1 MNAPERGADGT
12 SGTLHTAVLAGTAV
26 LVTGAGR
33 GIGRAVALEA
43 ARHGARVVVNDYG
56 VDLSGQREGT
66 SPADAV
72 VAEIRDAG
80 GEAVADH
87 GSVSDPADASRM
99 VERAVE
105 AFGRIDGVV
114 NNAGILRDRIFHK
127 LSVDDWETVIGVHLM
142 GSFYV
147 ARAAAE
153 HYRSQGSGAF
163 VHLTSTSGLIG
174 NLGQANYAAAKLGI
188 VGLSK
193 AIALDMRRFG
203 VRSNCVAPFAW
214 SRMIGSIPTDSDA
227 QQARVQRLQA
237 MTPATI
243 APLVVSLLSAQA
255 GAVTGQIFGVR
266 QGEVFLFSQPRPIRS
281 VHRDGGWTPADLL
294 QHGLPALSA
303 NFVPLDVS
311 SDIFSWDPV

>member
-1 MNAPERGADGT
+1 MSGPEGVPSALSGSVLPGA
-12 SGTLHTAVLAGTAV
+12 AV

-43 ARHGARVVVNDYG
+43 ARQGARVVVNDYG
-56 VDLSGQREGT
+56 VDLSGRPDGV
-66 SPADAV
+66 SPADEV
-72 VAEIRDAG
+72 VATIRAAG

-87 GSVSDPADASRM
+87 GSVADPEDAARM
-99 VERAVE
+99 VARAVAE
-105 AFGRIDGVV
+105 FGRIDGVV

-127 LSVDDWETVIGVHLM
+127 MATDDWEAVIGVHLM

-147 ARAAAE
+147 ARAAAK
-153 HYRSQGSGAF
+153 HYRSQGNGAF

-193 AIALDMRRFG
+193 AIALDMHRYG

-214 SRMIGSIPTDSDA
+214 SRMIGSIPTDSES
-227 QQARVQRLQA
+227 QRARVERLQA

-243 APLVVSLLSAQA
+243 APLVVSLLSDRA
-255 GAVTGQIFGVR
+255 GDVTGQVFGVR
-266 QGEVFLFSQPRPIRS
+266 QHEVFLFSQPRPVRS
-281 VHRDGGWTPADLL
+281 VHRDGGWTPDRLL
-294 QHGLPALSA
+294 QHGLPALRA

-311 SDIFSWDPV
+311 ADVFSWDPV